1 MFSST
6 DQLGRIVTLPHL
18 PQRIISLVP
27 SQTEL
32 LYTLGLEEEVRGIT
46 KFCIHP
52 DPWFRQKVRI
62 GGTKDVH
69 PDRVHSLQPDLIIA
83 NKEENDRQ
91 QVEELARHYPVW
103 ISDIRTLP
111 DALAMIRSIGA
122 LTGRVTA
129 AETLARNIEDRFTAL
144 TPPGDGT
151 TSLRT
156 AYLIWRRPW
165 MAAGGDTFIQE
176 MLRYNGLIN
185 AFRHLDRYPVI
196 EPDTL
201 ARSGCQ
207 CVLLSSEPY
216 PFREQHIREIR
227 EILPD
232 ARVLLVDGEMFS
244 WYGSRLLEAPAYFR
258 QLAGRLRITT

>member
-1 MFSST
+1 M
-6 DQLGRIVTLPHL
+6 GRTLTLSHL
-18 PQRIISLVP
+18 PQRIVSLVP

-32 LYTLGLEEEVRGIT
+32 LYTLGLEEEVKGIT

-52 DPWFRQKVRI
+52 DSWFRQKVRV

-83 NKEENDRQ
+83 NKEENDREQ
-91 QVEELARHYPVW
+91 IEELARHYPVW

-111 DALAMIRSIGA
+111 DALAMIRSIGS
-122 LTGRVTA
+122 LTGRITV
-129 AETLARNIEDRFTAL
+129 AETLARTIEDRFAGL
-144 TPPGDGT
+144 PSEAPP
-151 TSLRT
+151 LRT
-156 AYLIWRRPW
+156 AYLIWRHPW
-165 MAAGGDTFIQE
+165 MAAGGDTFIRE
-176 MLRYNGLIN
+176 MLRYNGMIN
-185 AFRHLDRYPVI
+185 VFQHLDRYPVI
-196 EPDTL
+196 EPETL

-258 QLAGRLRITT
+258 QLADRLRATT